1 MALSPINTDIDINF
15 GKNKFTNDIS
25 LVKDVYSI
33 RQSLINLVLTIPG
46 EKPFNRN
53 FGTSINDSLFENFSP
68 VDSLRLEMELRD
80 KIKLFETRVKVDKI
94 VVNDFPINDDEPFVE
109 GHPIDAAKEYASD
122 INLLY
127 VYISYIIR
135 ANNPGSVLRDSVT
148 IGLTKVR

>member
-1 MALSPINTDIDINF
+1 
-15 GKNKFTNDIS
+15 
-25 LVKDVYSI
+25 
-33 RQSLINLVLTIPG
+33 
-46 EKPFNRN
+46 
-53 FGTSINDSLFENFSP
+53 
-68 VDSLRLEMELRD
+68 
-80 KIKLFETRVKVDKI
+80 
-94 VVNDFPINDDEPFVE
+94 PFVE